1 MVVANWISTPGQAVV
16 RRSAFEAVGGFS
28 ESVPRAVEDWDLWL
42 RLAAIGPIGF
52 VDEVLLDW
60 RQHGGS
66 LSNDGRI
73 MADKEDAYRLELAES
88 PKLDAQQRTTVST
101 GRRAELRRR
110 RDDKVVY
117 ARAAL
122 RSGGVIEAVRQA
134 ARAAKLTAEAQRRP
148 SRSLHRPLGAVAV
161 PDRLDVVIATRN
173 RHDDLP
179 RALRSLTEQ
188 SDAEIRVTIVDQSD
202 DPSARRP
209 RSWRSTT
216 SASGIGRPRRGR
228 SRAMNEAVTEL
239 VDADLITFTDD
250 DCEFPPDWAASVVNA
265 AAANPTRRSSRAAH
279 PHTTRPR

>member
-1 MVVANWISTPGQAVV
+1 MPSGAPTEFDALVVANWISTPGQAVV

-202 DPSARRP
+202 DPSANVVAVVALDDERFRHRP
-209 RSWRSTT
+209 TA
-216 SASGIGRPRRGR
+216 SA
-228 SRAMNEAVTEL
+228 
-239 VDADLITFTDD
+239 DA
-250 DCEFPPDWAASVVNA
+250 AGQ
-265 AAANPTRRSSRAAH
+265 
-279 PHTTRPR
+279 